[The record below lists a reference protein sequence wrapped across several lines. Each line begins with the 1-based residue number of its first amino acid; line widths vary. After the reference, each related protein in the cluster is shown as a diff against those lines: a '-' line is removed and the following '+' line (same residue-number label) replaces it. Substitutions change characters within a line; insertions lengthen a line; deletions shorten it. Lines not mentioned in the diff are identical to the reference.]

1 MTPYEKVQHCLAQV
15 KKACPE
21 KPKVGIVL
29 GSGLGDL
36 ADAVEDAVYVPYAEI
51 DGFPISTAPGHVGRF
66 VFGSFEGLPVV
77 LSLIHISEPT
87 RRS

>member
-36 ADAVEDAVYVPYAEI
+36 ADAVEDAVYVPLFNHFFFAELLRTNT
-51 DGFPISTAPGHVGRF
+51 GSLVG
-66 VFGSFEGLPVV
+66 S
-77 LSLIHISEPT
+77 
-87 RRS
+87 